1 MTSLEQA
8 LDSIDNSVDKMAETM
23 VEMIRFPALAPIN
36 GGVGEGE
43 KADYLMTQ
51 LTGFDSVTRV
61 DVPDEVDQT
70 VLRPNILAVKK
81 GKKDGTVWI
90 VAHMDVVPAGDLSLW
105 NNPPFDPIY
114 VDGKVYGRGTED
126 NGQSII
132 SSLFASRCWL
142 GEELNGMSMGVVY
155 VADEETTSRM
165 GIEYLLDHGYF
176 KDDDVIIVPDW
187 GSPGGSEIEVSEKHL
202 VWLKFTFEGKTTHG
216 STPDLGINAYK
227 VSTFYL
233 CDLIHTLEEKFCR
246 TDDIYLPHM
255 STFEP
260 TKRPAT
266 VENLNTIPGYD
277 EFSMD
282 VRLLPAYHIDDVIAI
297 ARDLAIEHER
307 MTGAK
312 ITVSEIQRHESG
324 KPSSTDT
331 EGFIALRDAV
341 QYITGNKPT
350 AVGVGGGTCANF
362 FRARGLDAYVWQC
375 GGGTLHAPNE
385 HVVMSNLVTDA
396 KVFATLY
403 YNMCVKG

>member
-1 MTSLEQA
+1 MRSLEQA
-8 LDSIDNSVDKMAETM
+8 LELIDASVDEMAETM
-23 VEMIRFPALAPIN
+23 VEMIRFPALAPVN

-43 KADYLMTQ
+43 KADFLMTR
-51 LTGFDSVTRV
+51 LKGFDSITRL
-61 DVPDEVDQT
+61 DVPDETDPT
-70 VLRPNILAVKK
+70 VLRPNIVAVKR
-81 GKKDGTVWI
+81 GKKNGTVWV
-90 VAHMDVVPAGDLSLW
+90 VAHMDVVPAGDPELW
-105 NNPPFDPIY
+105 DTPPFDPVY
-114 VDGKVYGRGTED
+114 RDGKVYGRGTED

-132 SSLFASRCWL
+132 SSLFASRSWL

-165 GIEYLLDHGYF
+165 GIEYLLDKGFF
-176 KDDDVIIVPDW
+176 KEDDVIIVPDW

-202 VWLKFTFEGKTTHG
+202 VWLNFTFEGKTTHG
-216 STPDLGINAYK
+216 STPDLGINAYR
-227 VSTFYL
+227 VSTYYL
-233 CDLIHTLEEKFCR
+233 AELIHVLEEKFCR

-297 ARDLAIEHER
+297 ARELAAKYEEK
-307 MTGAK
+307 TGAK
-312 ITVSEIQRHESG
+312 ICVNEIQRHESG
-324 KPSSTDT
+324 KPSSTDSA
-331 EGFIALRDAV
+331 GFIALRDAV
-341 QYITGNKPT
+341 QFVTGNKPS

-385 HVVMSNLVTDA
+385 HVVMSNLVTDT
-396 KVFATLY
+396 KVFTTLY
-403 YNMCVKG
+403 YNLCVKG